1 MPIVPMFK
9 NPGLMSSVGV
19 FFFCF
24 EILLFNPS
32 GLAYK
37 KDNLLGRDH

>member
-1 MPIVPMFK
+1 MPIVPMLK

-19 FFFCF
+19 FFFF
-24 EILLFNPS
+24 LILLFNPY